1 MVSTRSTMRIVDLT
15 AAEPER
21 IVQAANLLHQSFH
34 SRSSA
39 WPDIASAR
47 NEVMLA
53 IDPTKICRAAI
64 DENGVVGWI
73 GAEADYDGLVWE
85 IHPLVVA
92 QQHRRRGIGR
102 ALVTDVEALVV
113 ERGGVTLW
121 LGSDDELSETSLAD
135 IDLYADLPARLAE
148 FQSGGEHPAPF
159 YRRLGFQIVGVLP
172 DANGRGKPDIF
183 FAKRI
188 G

>member
-1 MVSTRSTMRIVDLT
+1 MVSTRVTVRIVDL
-15 AAEPER
+15 AATESDR
-21 IVQAANLLHQSFH
+21 ITQAAKLLHESFH

-39 WPDIASAR
+39 WPNIASAR

-53 IDPTKICRAAI
+53 IEAGKICRAAI
-64 DENGVVGWI
+64 DDSGLVGWI
-73 GAEADYDGLVWE
+73 GAQPDYDGLVWE

-92 QQHRRRGIGR
+92 EQHRLRGIAR
-102 ALVTDVEALVV
+102 ALVNDIESVVV
-113 ERGGVTLW
+113 ERGGLTLW
-121 LGSDDELSETSLAD
+121 LGSDDELGETSLGNV
-135 IDLYADLPARLAE
+135 DLYNDLATRLAG
-148 FQSGGEHPAPF
+148 FQSDGEHPAPF

>member
-1 MVSTRSTMRIVDLT
+1 MVSTRCTMHIVDLT
-15 AAEPER
+15 AADPER
-21 IVQAANLLHQSFH
+21 IAQAAKLLHESFH

-39 WPDIASAR
+39 WPDIDSAR
-47 NEVMLA
+47 NEVVLA
-53 IDPTKICRAAI
+53 IHPTRICRAAI
-64 DENGVVGWI
+64 DDTGVVGWI
-73 GAEADYDGLVWE
+73 GAQPDYDGLVWE

-92 QQHRRRGIGR
+92 EQHRRRGIGR
-102 ALVTDVEALVV
+102 ALVNDVEALVV
-113 ERGGVTLW
+113 ERGGLTLW
-121 LGSDDELSETSLAD
+121 LGSDDELGETSLGNVNLYN
-135 IDLYADLPARLAE
+135 DLETRLAE